1 MIYTDRISPLSA
13 ISRHMSWAL
22 VVPPLVALI
31 CAVISQGFFIY
42 TTYHLAPNIFLLLT
56 QLCLVLSEIGF
67 GLAFLVKMAW
77 LQGDP
82 NLTILLKSWIDH
94 VSALLISVCDLF
106 TAAALAWSINRR
118 RSKTSRGSILRVL
131 RLYVMGTGLLTG
143 TVSGFAALSSFLGW
157 ESSISVLGIAL
168 GSVST
173 MAILAKYA
181 SSPHFPCQFTYF
193 SSKPSF

>member
-1 MIYTDRISPLSA
+1 
-13 ISRHMSWAL
+13 
-22 VVPPLVALI
+22 
-31 CAVISQGFFIY
+31 
-42 TTYHLAPNIFLLLT
+42 
-56 QLCLVLSEIGF
+56 
-67 GLAFLVKMAW
+67 LVKMAW

-173 MAILAKYA
+173 MAILANLHSRSLLYE
-181 SSPHFPCQFTYF
+181 SSGKSKAQGGGLSMFVTVFREIDRESNYEGQHEYELRTRRNRF
-193 SSKPSF
+193 SDNIRVVTAFVLPDMS